1 MRAYL
6 FISFWFATLCMAGS
20 PAVIED
26 LTKLGQQ
33 LRHLR
38 SLPVGAP
45 TSARCPENLSRFS
58 GLEKKQI
65 TDALGAPDYTE
76 DGSVN
81 ASRRVEWSYFFTSP
95 VPEGQVGGGF
105 PELTFIFGRNGRVMR
120 TTCYYS
126 R

>member
-1 MRAYL
+1 
-6 FISFWFATLCMAGS
+6 MAGS
-20 PAVIED
+20 PAVIDD
-26 LTKLGQQ
+26 LAKLGRE

-45 TSARCPENLSRFS
+45 TSASCPKDLSRFT
-58 GLEKKQI
+58 GLQKKQI

-105 PELTFIFGRNGRVMR
+105 PELTFVFGRNGRVVR